1 MMNYKQAL
9 YNAIEDSTSNAKE
22 NLNNYAIDFINDI
35 YIGSQ
40 YICDAVTEFAD
51 NNTSIYYSDI
61 EEFMSNNIDKVNDT
75 ISEFGWDGCGCDL
88 HKAGQLAE
96 FCSIEQEIYDDLEDI
111 IKYIMLDFIDSTD
124 DANDDAERIW
134 ESLTEERKTELLDD
148 FICDLESIDNNSRLD
163 DISDLYNDFVNII
176 IDTENE

>member
-1 MMNYKQAL
+1 MKNYKQAL
-9 YNAIEDSTSNAKE
+9 YNAIKESTNTEKE
-22 NLNNYAIDFINDI
+22 YLNDNAIDFINDI

-40 YICDAVTEFAD
+40 YICDAISEFAD
-51 NNTSIYYSDI
+51 SNTSIYYSDI

-75 ISEFGWDGCGCDL
+75 ISEFGWDGCGNDL

-96 FCSIEQEIYDDLEDI
+96 FCSIEREIYDDLEDI
-111 IKYIMLDFIDSTD
+111 IKYITLEFIDSTD

-134 ESLTEERKTELLDD
+134 ESLDDDAKDELLGD

-163 DISDLYNDFVNII
+163 DICDLYTDFVNKII
-176 IDTENE
+176 ETENE